1 LFQELVVTFA
11 CVGRRTFAVFGCL
24 VWVVAAAACGDP
36 PAAPTTVPF
45 SQADLRVGIGTEA
58 AAGKVLTVNYTGWLY
73 DATKPDLKGLQI
85 DTSAGGTPFSF
96 TLGIGQVIAGWDQGL
111 PGMKVGGARRL
122 VIPSS
127 LAYGP
132 SRSGPVPPFAT
143 LLFEIELLDVK

>member
-1 LFQELVVTFA
+1 VIGARVA
-11 CVGRRTFAVFGCL
+11 RRTFAVFGCL
-24 VWVVAAAACGDP
+24 VFSVFLAGCGDAP
-36 PAAPTTVPF
+36 VAPTTVPF
-45 SQADLRVGIGTEA
+45 SQADLSVGTGTEA
-58 AAGKVLTVNYTGWLY
+58 TAGKVLTVHYTGWLY
-73 DATKPDLKGLQI
+73 DATKSDLKGLQI
-85 DTSAGGTPFSF
+85 DTSVGGTPFSF

-122 VIPSS
+122 IIPSS

>member
-1 LFQELVVTFA
+1 VTGA
-11 CVGRRTFAVFGCL
+11 CVVRRTFAVFGCL
-24 VWVVAAAACGDP
+24 VFSVVIAGCGDAP
-36 PAAPTTVPF
+36 VAPTTVPF
-45 SQADLRVGIGTEA
+45 SQADLSVGTGTEA
-58 AAGKVLTVNYTGWLY
+58 TAGKVLTVHYTGWLY

-85 DTSAGGTPFSF
+85 DTSVGGTPFSF

-122 VIPSS
+122 IIPSS

-132 SRSGPVPPFAT
+132 TRSGPVPPFAT